1 MIKNCSSKG
10 FFYQVSSGSSLDT
23 TESICAAG
31 CRVLLSSFS
40 FTARGGGNDH
50 FFQGNSFATLP
61 RVDFMD
67 ASNNV
72 VFGSLANCA
81 TGFSG
86 FNSGLSGTVPT
97 VGIPGR
103 GVLFLD
109 GLSVR
114 VQSPDTV
121 DAGEKTFALNIVYE
135 I

>member
-10 FFYQVSSGSSLDT
+10 FFYQINSGLTLDE
-23 TESICAAG
+23 TESICLAG

-40 FTARGGGNDH
+40 FAARGDGNGR
-50 FFQGNSFATLP
+50 FFVGDSFITLP
-61 RVDFMD
+61 RVEFMD

-72 VFGSLANCA
+72 VFGSLASCSA
-81 TGFSG
+81 GLLGVSG
-86 FNSGLSGTVPT
+86 GMNGAVPT

-103 GVLFLD
+103 GALFLN

-114 VQSPDTV
+114 VQAPATDAV
-121 DAGEKTFALNIVYE
+121 DKTTFALNIVYE

>member
-10 FFYQVSSGSSLDT
+10 FFYQVNSGSSLDT

-40 FTARGGGNDH
+40 FTARSGGQNH
-50 FFQGNSFATLP
+50 YFQGNSFATLP

-81 TGFSG
+81 TGFVGVSG
-86 FNSGLSGTVPT
+86 GLSGTVPT

-114 VQSPDTV
+114 VQSPDTAS
-121 DAGEKTFALNIVYE
+121 AGEKTFALNIVYE